1 MRESY
6 VEPSLPIQ
14 QTLTVHSYSGD
25 LTFTFQNELQ
35 IRIPNHQ
42 LVLPDITID
51 TSGNTNYNYSVR
63 EIMLNSDQQ
72 INANDMPFL
81 GATFLTSAYL
91 SVNHDYGSFSLWQAN
106 PTTDEKLIGI
116 GPNGNGCQETA
127 NATSST
133 SPIATASQSSQ
144 PQPHPSPHISGG
156 AIAGIVVVALV
167 VAGLV
172 AGCIFMRLRRRNRQ
186 QRIEAMNAGYHM
198 GRPSEGQQ
206 GRSTEWYDKAELPG
220 DQYRG
225 SYSDR
230 NLGNV
235 APGSSA
241 VEVTKH
247 HFRDACLDPQ
257 ELDAS

>member
-6 VEPSLPIQ
+6 IQPALPLK
-14 QTLTVHSYSGD
+14 QTLTIYSYSGD

-35 IRIPNHQ
+35 IKIPNHQ

-116 GPNGNGCQETA
+116 GANGNGCQGTT
-127 NATSST
+127 NATT
-133 SPIATASQSSQ
+133 SASPTAIASQSSQ
-144 PQPHPSPHISGG
+144 PQPPPSPHISGG
-156 AIAGIVVVALV
+156 AIAGIVVVALI
-167 VAGLV
+167 VAGLI
-172 AGCIFMRLRRRNRQ
+172 AGFIFMRLRRRNRQ
-186 QRIEAMNAGYHM
+186 QRREAVNAGYHM

-206 GRSTEWYDKAELPG
+206 SRSTEWYDKPELPG

-230 NLGNV
+230 NLGSV
-235 APGSSA
+235 VPGSSA
-241 VEVTKH
+241 FEVTKNH
-247 HFRDACLDPQ
+247 TGDAFLAPH

>member
-144 PQPHPSPHISGG
+144 PQPHPSPHN
-156 AIAGIVVVALV
+156 
-167 VAGLV
+167 
-172 AGCIFMRLRRRNRQ
+172 FRWRNR
-186 QRIEAMNAGYHM
+186 R
-198 GRPSEGQQ
+198 
-206 GRSTEWYDKAELPG
+206 
-220 DQYRG
+220 YRG
-225 SYSDR
+225 RCSGCRRLSRRLYIYEIEKEEPSTTNRSYECGLPHGKAIGR
-230 NLGNV
+230 AARAEHRV
-235 APGSSA
+235 
-241 VEVTKH
+241 V
-247 HFRDACLDPQ
+247 
-257 ELDAS
+257 